1 MDEDIK
7 LKIVQN
13 EIFQEFETNEQV
25 QLNKEKIKLM
35 LSKETRCL
43 DVLKE
48 SKGDKN
54 VVSIVGDQRQR
65 QVGEVLR
72 DLEFLSE
79 NIVKYLN
86 LPKNVKKKLYK
97 K

>member
-54 VVSIVGDQRQR
+54 VVNIVGDQRQR

-86 LPKNVKKKLYK
+86 LPKIVKKKLYK